1 MRLERCVVAVCLVAF
16 AAAGIYGAQLGWGVD
31 RDSLRVVHAASTI
44 LAGHYERSRSFGFP
58 LHEAATALLVAI
70 GGVTAANIGSLVV
83 TFAGICMGIQLA
95 YVLAPEGARARRAA
109 LAAAMLCGAPLL
121 LANASSA
128 IDFGWSFA
136 GGMALLSVAHWLQRD
151 GADTALATFGGTI
164 LLCILLRPD
173 NILFVVAV
181 VIALVWPY
189 APKNGRIVAV
199 ALGAFC
205 LAAGV
210 YVGLNG
216 TDMLS
221 TGVTSTRPPWARIA
235 RAIVLASAVLGPGG
249 ILALACLARRAALPP
264 DASFC
269 WRVIWLAWLLYVPR
283 FAALPDQADY
293 LILPVICTLLL
304 AVAVL
309 PWRAA
314 CACAALTV
322 LPAFATVSLLSR
334 DATNGTLR
342 IHVAPQWGALP
353 QDWAARRFATDME
366 RPETAALVAIR
377 LQGSAAPRALTYDTY
392 MPGYVSP
399 GRDLVIGHAHLYSVI
414 PEGKDDSRLPT
425 VPRTLYREIWSCNE
439 PLGPGIGWRGWEA
452 PILEPTMT
460 ELACTKVR
468 K

>member
-1 MRLERCVVAVCLVAF
+1 MRLERLMVATCLVAF
-16 AAAGIYGAQLGWGVD
+16 AAAGLYGARLGWGVD
-31 RDSLRVVHAASTI
+31 RDSLRVVHAAATI

-58 LHEAATALLVAI
+58 LHEAATALLVAL
-70 GGVTAANIGSLVV
+70 GGVTAANMGSLVV
-83 TFAGICMGIQLA
+83 TLAGICMAI
-95 YVLAPEGARARRAA
+95 R
-109 LAAAMLCGAPLL
+109 LAASIAPDGTSEQRSALSAVMLCGAPLL
-121 LANASSA
+121 LVDADSA

-136 GGMALLSVAHWLQRD
+136 GGMAMLSVALWLYRS
-151 GADTALATFGGTI
+151 GADTALATFGGAIT
-164 LLCILLRPD
+164 LCILLRPD
-173 NILFVVAV
+173 NILFVASV
-181 VIALVWPY
+181 VIALVWSY
-189 APKNGRIVAV
+189 APKSGRIIAV
-199 ALGAFC
+199 ALGAAC

-216 TDMLS
+216 TDMLAG
-221 TGVTSTRPPWARIA
+221 GVASTRPAWARIA

-249 ILALACLARRAALPP
+249 IFALAGLARRAPLAP

-269 WRVIWLAWLLYVPR
+269 MRVVWLAWLLYVPR

-293 LILPVICTLLL
+293 LILPVMCTLLL

-342 IHVAPQWGALP
+342 IHIAPQWGALP
-353 QDWAARRFATDME
+353 QDWAARRFAADMA
-366 RPETAALVAIR
+366 RPETAAFVATR
-377 LQGSAAPRALTYDTY
+377 LQGPGAPRALTYDTY

-399 GRDLVIGHAHLYSVI
+399 AHDLVIGQAHIYSVI
-414 PEGKDDSRLPT
+414 PGANDESRLAT
-425 VPRTLYREIWSCNE
+425 VPRTLYRDIWACNE
-439 PLGPGIGWRGWEA
+439 QLGPGIGWRGWEPPVSQPPMVA
-452 PILEPTMT
+452 LE
-460 ELACTKVR
+460 CTKER